1 MDKYDV
7 IPIKFNGQNYMSWS
21 FHLRN
26 FVEGQGLFG
35 YLDGSITRPMSTT
48 DSKSLANWSKENAKV
63 VTWIL
68 NSIDSSLAVALQA
81 YTTAADMWAHLKKV
95 YHQTNKARKFHL
107 DSEIAKYTQGDKSV
121 QEYFNGFLT
130 LWTERDSMLIQ
141 TVSSGF
147 LSEALKLQEETHI
160 SQFLMNLRPEFESI
174 RSALMNRENSANL
187 DTCFQEVLRE
197 ELRLTSQRAIL
208 EEPKAL
214 LAPLPANF
222 ALLATPNQKPTQC
235 YECKGFGHLAKNC
248 RKKLVCRYCK
258 RSGHLIDD
266 CRSLQRKN
274 GPHQKQNPSATRQNA
289 PAAFQVQAPLPDTGS
304 TSSGAVSMTPAQIQ
318 ELIQNTVTSAYA
330 SMGFNGGRYQPLS
343 LLAFPAFHSSISQS
357 SSITPSTWF
366 LDSGASNHM
375 TSVECSFT
383 ASHPYLGKDKITT
396 ANGDQLIISGIG
408 TITLSSVSGQSL
420 PLSNVYFVPKL
431 SANLLS
437 VGQLIDDGY
446 HINFSSTG
454 CVIQERQTGK
464 VIATGSKHGRLFL
477 LDIGHRSLF
486 SSSSPNFNKLWT
498 IWHSR
503 LGHVNNV
510 YLHSLFKNGC
520 LEPTFDNKL
529 MSSLLSSKCATC
541 CLSKSHILPF
551 PIHRARALSS
561 FDIIH
566 TDVWGIAP
574 TLSRTGF
581 KYYVTFIDDHSRF
594 TWIYFMRFKSEVFSL
609 FQKFYNMVHTQF
621 QKAIKILR
629 SDSGGEY
636 MSHDFSAFLSDKGIL
651 HQKSCPHT
659 PQQNGVAERKNRHIL
674 ETVRTLLLESLVPPT
689 FWCDAA
695 QTAVYLLNR
704 HPSSIL
710 GKTTPYEALFGHT
723 PSYSH
728 LRVFGCLCFV
738 HLPPTERT
746 KLSPQAAKCLFLG
759 YSTENKGFLCYDQ
772 SEKRMR
778 ISHNV
783 IFL

>member
-147 LSEALKLQEETHI
+147 LPEALKLQEETHI

-208 EEPKAL
+208 KEPKAL
-214 LAPLPANF
+214 LAPLPADF

-274 GPHQKQNPSATRQNA
+274 GPHQKQNPSSTRQNA

-318 ELIQNTVTSAYA
+318 ELIQSTVTSAYA

-343 LLAFPAFHSSISQS
+343 LLAFPAFHSSISLS

-408 TITLSSVSGQSL
+408 TITLSSVSG
-420 PLSNVYFVPKL
+420 
-431 SANLLS
+431 
-437 VGQLIDDGY
+437 
-446 HINFSSTG
+446 
-454 CVIQERQTGK
+454 
-464 VIATGSKHGRLFL
+464 
-477 LDIGHRSLF
+477 
-486 SSSSPNFNKLWT
+486 
-498 IWHSR
+498 
-503 LGHVNNV
+503 
-510 YLHSLFKNGC
+510 
-520 LEPTFDNKL
+520 
-529 MSSLLSSKCATC
+529 
-541 CLSKSHILPF
+541 
-551 PIHRARALSS
+551 
-561 FDIIH
+561 
-566 TDVWGIAP
+566 
-574 TLSRTGF
+574 
-581 KYYVTFIDDHSRF
+581 
-594 TWIYFMRFKSEVFSL
+594 
-609 FQKFYNMVHTQF
+609 
-621 QKAIKILR
+621 
-629 SDSGGEY
+629 
-636 MSHDFSAFLSDKGIL
+636 
-651 HQKSCPHT
+651 
-659 PQQNGVAERKNRHIL
+659 
-674 ETVRTLLLESLVPPT
+674 
-689 FWCDAA
+689 
-695 QTAVYLLNR
+695 
-704 HPSSIL
+704 
-710 GKTTPYEALFGHT
+710 
-723 PSYSH
+723 
-728 LRVFGCLCFV
+728 
-738 HLPPTERT
+738 
-746 KLSPQAAKCLFLG
+746 
-759 YSTENKGFLCYDQ
+759 
-772 SEKRMR
+772 
-778 ISHNV
+778 
-783 IFL
+783 